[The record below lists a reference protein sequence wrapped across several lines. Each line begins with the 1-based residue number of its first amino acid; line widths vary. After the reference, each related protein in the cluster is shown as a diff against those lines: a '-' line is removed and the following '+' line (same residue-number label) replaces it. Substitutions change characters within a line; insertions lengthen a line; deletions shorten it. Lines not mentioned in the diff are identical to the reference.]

1 MSQSP
6 VFPRAPGGWAQS
18 PGSSPA
24 YPSAGNSH
32 RPLAL
37 LRELPKGVK

>member
-1 MSQSP
+1 MSQAP
-6 VFPRAPGGWAQS
+6 AFARAHGGWAQS
-18 PGSSPA
+18 PGSFPA

-37 LRELPKGVK
+37 LRGLPKGVK